1 MNMNS
6 SYLNPLP
13 RWQHWV
19 IFLSQGA
26 DGGGLGLSSIGGGTG
41 DAGGAGG
48 GDGHDTFR
56 SMVKLVSKAS
66 ARDCV
71 TESIMAC

>member
-6 SYLNPLP
+6 SYLV
-13 RWQHWV
+13 RVRVVQHWV

-56 SMVKLVSKAS
+56 SMVKLVFVAS
-66 ARDCV
+66 ARNCV
-71 TESIMAC
+71 AESIMAC